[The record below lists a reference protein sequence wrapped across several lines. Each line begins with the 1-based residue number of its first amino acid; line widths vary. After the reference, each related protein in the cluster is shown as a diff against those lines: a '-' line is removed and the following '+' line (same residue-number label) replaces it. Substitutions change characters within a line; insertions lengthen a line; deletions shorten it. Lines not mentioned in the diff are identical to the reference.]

1 MQREYNERI
10 SYVKK
15 CIEKKSKLNLLLKQT
30 EQDMIR
36 EKLLLNKLS
45 DELQKENEDVLKLE
59 SSNITSLFYTILG
72 AKEERLEKE
81 RQDLLKAKLKYDQCK
96 NNVDY
101 YARETK
107 RLVDE
112 LSQVEICETEYE
124 DLINKKLEAINF
136 EDKVTS
142 EELKL
147 LIRRK
152 ENMKA
157 NITEIDE
164 AIKAGEEA
172 LESIE
177 KTINELESA
186 EGWGFADILGGG
198 LITTAIKYDH
208 IDEAGRHAE
217 ETQRTLG
224 RFKREMSDI
233 KMITGTE
240 IAIGTFETFA
250 DYFFDGLIFDWVVQS
265 EIGKSLDA
273 VKNTKNQIDKAMS
286 KLYEEKVT
294 EEFMIKQLEE
304 QIKNIIE
311 NA

>member
-1 MQREYNERI
+1 MQREYNEKI

-30 EQDMIR
+30 EQDMIK

-45 DELQKENEDVLKLE
+45 SELQREKEDVLKLE
-59 SSNITSLFYTILG
+59 SSNITSLFYAILG
-72 AKEERLEKE
+72 TKDERLEKE
-81 RQDLLKAKLKYDQCK
+81 RQDILKSRLKYDHCK

-101 YARETK
+101 LAEETK

-112 LSQVEICETEYE
+112 LSKVEICETEYE
-124 DLINKKLEAINF
+124 DLISKKLEAINLA
-136 EDKVTS
+136 DKETS
-142 EELKL
+142 EELKI

-152 ENMKA
+152 EDMKA
-157 NITEIDE
+157 NIAEIDQ
-164 AIKAGEEA
+164 AIKAGEAA
-172 LESIE
+172 LNSIE
-177 KTINELESA
+177 NTIKELESA
-186 EGWGFADILGGG
+186 EGWGIVDILGGG
-198 LITTAIKYDH
+198 FLTTAVKYSH
-208 IDEAGRHAE
+208 VDEAGRYAE

-224 RFKREMSDI
+224 KFKREMADI

-294 EEFMIKQLEE
+294 EEFIIKQLED

>member
-1 MQREYNERI
+1 MQNDYNDRI

-15 CIEKKSKLNLLLKQT
+15 CIEKKSKLQILLKQT

-45 DELQKENEDVLKLE
+45 AELEKESEDVIKLE
-59 SSNITSLFYTILG
+59 SSNITSLFYAILG
-72 AKEERLEKE
+72 TKENKLEKE
-81 RQDLLKAKLKYDQCK
+81 KQELLKARLKYDQCK
-96 NNVDY
+96 SNMDFL
-101 YARETK
+101 AMESK
-107 RLVDE
+107 RIVDE
-112 LSQVEICETEYE
+112 INQTESCEAEYE
-124 DLINKKLEAINF
+124 VLLNKKLEAINLQ
-136 EDKVTS
+136 DKKTS
-142 EELKL
+142 DELRKL
-147 LIRRK
+147 IKRK
-152 ENMKA
+152 ESMKA
-157 NITEIDE
+157 NIIEIDE
-164 AIKAGEEA
+164 AIKAGEDA
-172 LESIE
+172 LIAIE
-177 KTINELESA
+177 KTINELEKA
-186 EGWGFADILGGG
+186 EGWGVVDILGGG
-198 LITTAIKYDH
+198 FLTTAVKYNH
-208 IDEAGRHAE
+208 VDEAGHYAE

-233 KMITGTE
+233 TMITGTE

-294 EEFMIKQLEE
+294 EEFMIKQLED
-304 QIKNIIE
+304 QINHIIE

>member
-30 EQDMIR
+30 EQDMIK
-36 EKLLLNKLS
+36 EKLMLNKLS
-45 DELQKENEDVLKLE
+45 AELQKENEDVLKLE
-59 SSNITSLFYTILG
+59 SSNITSLFYAILG
-72 AKEERLEKE
+72 TKEERLEKE
-81 RQDLLKAKLKYDQCK
+81 RQDLLKTRLKYDQCK
-96 NNVDY
+96 NNVDFL
-101 YARETK
+101 ANETK

-112 LSQVEICETEYE
+112 LSQVESCETEYE
-124 DLINKKLEAINF
+124 DLINKKLEAIHL
-136 EDKVTS
+136 EDKETS
-142 EELKL
+142 EELKI

-157 NITEIDE
+157 NIIEIDE

-172 LESIE
+172 LNSIE
-177 KTINELESA
+177 NTIKELESA
-186 EGWGFADILGGG
+186 EGWGVADILGGG
-198 LITTAIKYDH
+198 FLTTAIKYNH
-208 IDEAGRHAE
+208 VDEAGRHAE

-233 KMITGTE
+233 TMITGTE

-273 VKNTKNQIDKAMS
+273 VKNTKNQIDKVMS

>member
-1 MQREYNERI
+1 MQREYNEKI
-10 SYVKK
+10 SHVKK
-15 CIEKKSKLNLLLKQT
+15 CMEKKNKLNLLLKQT

-45 DELQKENEDVLKLE
+45 ADLQKENEDVLKLE
-59 SSNITSLFYTILG
+59 SSNITSLFYAILG
-72 AKEERLEKE
+72 TKEERLEKE
-81 RQDLLKAKLKYDQCK
+81 KQDLLKARLKYNHSK
-96 NNVDY
+96 NNVEY
-101 YARETK
+101 LAMETK
-107 RLVDE
+107 RIVDE

-124 DLINKKLEAINF
+124 DLINKKLEAIHL
-136 EDKVTS
+136 EDRETS
-142 EELKL
+142 EELRI
-147 LIRRK
+147 LIKRK

-157 NITEIDE
+157 NITEINE

-172 LESIE
+172 LMSIE
-177 KTINELESA
+177 STIKELESA
-186 EGWGFADILGGG
+186 EGWGVVDILGGG
-198 LITTAIKYDH
+198 FLTTAIKYDH
-208 IDEAGRHAE
+208 VDEAGRHAE

-224 RFKREMSDI
+224 RFKREMADI
-233 KMITGTE
+233 KMITGNE
-240 IAIGTFETFA
+240 IAIGTFESFA

-286 KLYEEKVT
+286 GLYEEKVT
-294 EEFMIKQLEE
+294 EEFMINQLEE

>member
-1 MQREYNERI
+1 MQNDYNDRI

-15 CIEKKSKLNLLLKQT
+15 CIEKKSKLQILLKQT

-45 DELQKENEDVLKLE
+45 AELEKESEDVIKLE
-59 SSNITSLFYTILG
+59 SSNITSLFYAILG
-72 AKEERLEKE
+72 TKENKLEKE
-81 RQDLLKAKLKYDQCK
+81 KQELLKARLKYDQCK
-96 NNVDY
+96 SNMDFL
-101 YARETK
+101 AKESK
-107 RLVDE
+107 RIVDE
-112 LSQVEICETEYE
+112 INQTESCESEYE
-124 DLINKKLEAINF
+124 VLLNKKLEAINLQ
-136 EDKVTS
+136 DKKTS
-142 EELKL
+142 DELRKL
-147 LIRRK
+147 IKRK
-152 ENMKA
+152 ESMKA
-157 NITEIDE
+157 NIIEIDE
-164 AIKAGEEA
+164 AIKAGEDA
-172 LESIE
+172 LIAIE
-177 KTINELESA
+177 KTINELEKA
-186 EGWGFADILGGG
+186 EGWGVVDILGGG
-198 LITTAIKYDH
+198 FLTTAVKYNH
-208 IDEAGRHAE
+208 VDEAGHYAE

-233 KMITGTE
+233 TMITGTE

-294 EEFMIKQLEE
+294 EEFMIKQLED
-304 QIKNIIE
+304 QINHIIE

>member
-72 AKEERLEKE
+72 AKGDRLAKEK
-81 RQDLLKAKLKYDQCK
+81 QDLLKAKLKYNQCK

-101 YARETK
+101 YASETK

-124 DLINKKLEAINF
+124 DLINKKLEAIHL
-136 EDKVTS
+136 EDKETS
-142 EELKL
+142 EELKI

-152 ENMKA
+152 ESMKA
-157 NITEIDE
+157 NIIEIDE

-172 LESIE
+172 LRSIE
-177 KTINELESA
+177 NTIKELESA
-186 EGWGFADILGGG
+186 EGWGLADILGGG
-198 LITTAIKYDH
+198 IITTAIKYNH
-208 IDEAGRHAE
+208 VDEAGRHAE

-233 KMITGTE
+233 TMITDTE
-240 IAIGTFETFA
+240 ISIGTFETFA

-286 KLYEEKVT
+286 KLYEEKIT

>member
-1 MQREYNERI
+1 MHREYNEKI
-10 SYVKK
+10 SFVKK
-15 CIEKKSKLNLLLKQT
+15 CMEKKSKLNLLLKQT

-45 DELQKENEDVLKLE
+45 AELQKENEDVLKLE
-59 SSNITSLFYTILG
+59 SSNITSLFYAILG
-72 AKEERLEKE
+72 TKEERLEKE
-81 RQDLLKAKLKYDQCK
+81 KQDLLKARLKYDQCK

-101 YARETK
+101 LAEESK

-112 LSQVEICETEYE
+112 LSKVEICETEYE
-124 DLINKKLEAINF
+124 DLINKKLDAINI
-136 EDKVTS
+136 EDKETS
-142 EELKL
+142 NELKI
-147 LIRRK
+147 LIKRK
-152 ENMKA
+152 ESMKA
-157 NITEIDE
+157 NIIEIDE
-164 AIKAGEEA
+164 AINAGDEA
-172 LESIE
+172 LNSIE
-177 KTINELESA
+177 STIKELESA
-186 EGWGFADILGGG
+186 EGWGIADILGGG

-208 IDEAGRHAE
+208 VDEAGRHAE

-224 RFKREMSDI
+224 KFKREMSDI
-233 KMITGTE
+233 KMITGAE
-240 IAIGTFETFA
+240 IAIGTFEAFA

-294 EEFMIKQLEE
+294 EEFMINQLEE

>member
-1 MQREYNERI
+1 MHREYNDRI
-10 SYVKK
+10 SQAKK
-15 CIEKKSKLNLLLKQT
+15 CMEKKSKLNLLLKQT
-30 EQDMIR
+30 EQDMIK

-45 DELQKENEDVLKLE
+45 SELQKEHEDVLKLE
-59 SSNITSLFYTILG
+59 SSNITSLFYAILG
-72 AKEERLEKE
+72 TKEERLEKE
-81 RQDLLKAKLKYDQCK
+81 RQELLKARLKYDQCK
-96 NNVDY
+96 KNVEFL
-101 YARETK
+101 ANETK

-124 DLINKKLEAINF
+124 DLINKKLEAIQL
-136 EDKVTS
+136 EDIETS
-142 EELKL
+142 EELKI

-152 ENMKA
+152 ESMKA
-157 NITEIDE
+157 NIVEIDE

-172 LESIE
+172 LISIE
-177 KTINELESA
+177 KTIRELESA
-186 EGWGFADILGGG
+186 EGWGIVDILGGG
-198 LITTAIKYDH
+198 LITTAIKYNHVDV
-208 IDEAGRHAE
+208 AGHYAE

-224 RFKREMSDI
+224 RFKRELSDI
-233 KMITGTE
+233 TMITGTE
-240 IAIGTFETFA
+240 IAVGTFETFA

-304 QIKNIIE
+304 KIKNIIE

>member
-1 MQREYNERI
+1 MQNDYNDRI

-15 CIEKKSKLNLLLKQT
+15 CIEKKSKLQILLKQT

-45 DELQKENEDVLKLE
+45 AELEKESEDVIKLE
-59 SSNITSLFYTILG
+59 SSNITSLFYAILG
-72 AKEERLEKE
+72 TKENKLEKE
-81 RQDLLKAKLKYDQCK
+81 KQELLKARLKYDQCK
-96 NNVDY
+96 SNMDFL
-101 YARETK
+101 AKESK
-107 RLVDE
+107 RIVDE
-112 LSQVEICETEYE
+112 INQTESCEAEYE
-124 DLINKKLEAINF
+124 VLLNKKLEAINLQ
-136 EDKVTS
+136 DKKTS
-142 EELKL
+142 DELRKL
-147 LIRRK
+147 IKRK
-152 ENMKA
+152 ESMKA
-157 NITEIDE
+157 NIIEIDE
-164 AIKAGEEA
+164 AIKAGEDA
-172 LESIE
+172 LIAIE
-177 KTINELESA
+177 KTINELEKA
-186 EGWGFADILGGG
+186 EGWGVVDILGGG
-198 LITTAIKYDH
+198 FLTTAVKYNH
-208 IDEAGRHAE
+208 VDEAGHYAE

-233 KMITGTE
+233 TMITGTE

-294 EEFMIKQLEE
+294 EEFMIKQLED
-304 QIKNIIE
+304 QINHIIE